1 MLESVTECYRVLQ
14 SNTEYNRLFK
24 SITKYYKV
32 LQDITSITEY
42 YKDKTKSIASTLTN
56 FGLAVFISLSGN
68 SLDGN
73 L

>member
-1 MLESVTECYRVLQ
+1 MLPSVTVCYRVIQSITDYLRVLQ
-14 SNTEYNRLFK
+14 ST
-24 SITKYYKV
+24 TKYYKILQV
-32 LQDITSITEY
+32 LQSIT
-42 YKDKTKSIASTLTN
+42 KTKPNLAHLLGPI